1 MHFKYHLSS
10 RTMNLQTHSTAAR
23 EAKKAAAE
31 AVGVDEAYIG
41 LLVESFYARIRN
53 DALLGP
59 IFGSRIKLWPEHLE
73 RMKQFWRS
81 VLHNSGS
88 FSGNPML
95 KHVAIPQIEAA
106 EFSHWLALFDQTLA
120 ETAPSEAARHLIID
134 RARMIADSLLTG
146 IRIHRDGIL
155 PPRTKGI
162 HHA

>member
-1 MHFKYHLSS
+1 MSLHS
-10 RTMNLQTHSTAAR
+10 HSTNIR
-23 EAKKAAAE
+23 EAKKVAAE
-31 AVGVDEAYIG
+31 AIGVDEAYIG
-41 LLVESFYARIRN
+41 LLVESFYARIRS
-53 DALLGP
+53 DQMLGHV
-59 IFGSRIKLWPEHLE
+59 FNNRIKQWPEHLE

-106 EFSHWLALFDQTLA
+106 EFEHWLALFEQTLA
-120 ETAPSEAARHLIID
+120 ETAPTAAAQQLILG
-134 RARMIADSLLTG
+134 RAQMIADSLLTG

-155 PPRTKGI
+155 PSPRKDV